1 MSDPAAPSDARQ
13 AARERARAL
22 REQHRKQD
30 RRRRLIVTGSIVLG
44 TVLILAI
51 VATVLV
57 SLSRPTA
64 RGPLNMISDGIKI
77 GAGLKAEPTAA
88 LQPGEQPV
96 ASKKN
101 PRTVL
106 DIKIYVDYLC
116 QDCGAFMRTN
126 DTRLRAFTKSGAATV
141 EIHPIAILTSK
152 SDGTQYSLR
161 AANAAACVAE
171 LSPDH
176 FFDFNVALFRRQPKE
191 SSPGL
196 TTAQLLK
203 RADQAGVDHLS
214 EVRTCVQ
221 NVRFR
226 SWVQSATT
234 RALSGPL
241 PGVNL
246 PSIKQTPTILV
257 NGKQFVYGRNLDA
270 QDFTAFMQE
279 VAGDEFSP
287 SPTPTPS
294 PSGSAGASS
303 SPTP

>member
-1 MSDPAAPSDARQ
+1 MSDPAAPSGARQ
-13 AARERARAL
+13 AARERAREL

-30 RRRRLIVTGSIVLG
+30 RRRRLIVTGSVVLG
-44 TVLILAI
+44 TLLILAI

-57 SLSRPTA
+57 TLSRPTA

-101 PRTVL
+101 PRSVL
-106 DIKIYVDYLC
+106 DIQIYTDYLC
-116 QDCGAFMRTN
+116 PDCGAFMRTN
-126 DTRLRAFTKSGAATV
+126 GAQLRAFTDSGAATV
-141 EIHPIAILTSK
+141 EFHPMAILTSK

-171 LSPDH
+171 LSPDR
-176 FFDFNVALFRRQPKE
+176 FFDFNQALFARQPKE
-191 SSPGL
+191 GDPGL
-196 TTAQLLK
+196 TDAQILS
-203 RADQAGVDHLS
+203 RAAAAKVGSLS
-214 EVRTCVQ
+214 AVGTCVRE
-221 NVRFR
+221 VRFR
-226 SWVQSATT
+226 SWVQSATA

-241 PGVNL
+241 PGVSL

-270 QDFTAFMQE
+270 QDFSAFLQE
-279 VAGDEFSP
+279 VAGSEFDQNPSP
-287 SPTPTPS
+287 SPTPS
-294 PSGSAGASS
+294 PSGSA